1 VAIVGNTIS
10 ESRGPGGRVGIRLGA
25 ETKAIRLDGNTI
37 TGVAT
42 PIERLS

>member
-1 VAIVGNTIS
+1 MTTI
-10 ESRGPGGRVGIRLGA
+10 EVNGPGGATGSGDNWG
-25 ETKAIRLDGNTI
+25 IRLDGNTI